1 VLYTISPPLLI
12 NQGIKLKN
20 PAITRVPINGII
32 ANRWSGRAYD
42 PDKKVSQEQIIAML
56 EAARWA
62 PSCYGDQPWRFIVW
76 NRDTNP
82 EGWQKAFDCL
92 APANQAWV
100 KNTPVLFLVT
110 AGSLFNHNGKENRWG
125 QYDTGAAA
133 ENLCLQAAS
142 MGLMAHQMGGFDVDK
157 ARAAFTVPNEYALM
171 SMLCVGYQADV
182 SKLEGEAKERETAPR
197 SRRALNELFY
207 SGTWGEPVI

>member
-1 VLYTISPPLLI
+1 MMSKT
-12 NQGIKLKN
+12 
-20 PAITRVPINGII
+20 AITQVPIDSTI
-32 ANRWSGRAYD
+32 AKRWSGRAYD
-42 PDKKVSQEQIIAML
+42 ASKKVTQEQVIALL

-76 NRDTNP
+76 NKDTDP

-92 APANQAWV
+92 APGNQAWV
-100 KNTPVLFLVT
+100 KDAPLLFLIT
-110 AGSLFNHNGKENRWG
+110 AGSLFNHNAKENRWG

-133 ENLCLQAAS
+133 ENLCLQASS

-157 ARAAFTVPNEYALM
+157 TREAFNVPNEYALM

-182 SKLEGEAKERETAPR
+182 SK
-197 SRRALNELFY
+197 
-207 SGTWGEPVI
+207 